1 MNAIR
6 LIALIGERLKET
18 NRRLLV
24 AMACYL
30 VLILIALYVLLPIR
44 SSNEGFVLGVVLC
57 VFALLIIKTLAHA
70 EDDKMD

>member
-1 MNAIR
+1 VNAIR
-6 LIALIGERLKET
+6 LIALIGERLKEM

>member
-6 LIALIGERLKET
+6 LIALIGERLKEM

>member
-6 LIALIGERLKET
+6 LTALIGERLKKM

-30 VLILIALYVLLPIR
+30 VLILIALYALLPIR